1 MAELDAVI
9 TLLIFIAGL
18 LVLLLAAVLA
28 NNFYLLHSLSAIHSA
43 LCRQNIY
50 LLEWR
55 QEFELAFDVDEDGV
69 DIDEDEGDEEQEMA
83 RWN

>member
-1 MAELDAVI
+1 VI
-9 TLLIFIAGL
+9 TLLTFIA
-18 LVLLLAAVLA
+18 VLLALLFAAVLA
-28 NNFYLLHSLSAIHSA
+28 NNFYLLHSLTAIHSA

-55 QEFELAFDVDEDGV
+55 QEFELAFDVDEDE